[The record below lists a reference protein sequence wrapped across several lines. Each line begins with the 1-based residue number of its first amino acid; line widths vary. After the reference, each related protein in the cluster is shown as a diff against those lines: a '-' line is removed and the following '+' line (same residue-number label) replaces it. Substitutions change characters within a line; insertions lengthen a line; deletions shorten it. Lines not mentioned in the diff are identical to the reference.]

1 MHTVTFQTVVYPSTV
16 SEGQG
21 KCEYGGGNIGKEIIV
36 SARNWD
42 RGSFVTVG
50 STLVGFKDD
59 IFWGELN
66 MAILHSA
73 LADQV
78 GPRAMA

>member
-1 MHTVTFQTVVYPSTV
+1 MHTATFQTVVYPSTV

-21 KCEYGGGNIGKEIIV
+21 RCEYGGGNIGKEIIV

-59 IFWGELN
+59 IL
-66 MAILHSA
+66 
-73 LADQV
+73 
-78 GPRAMA
+78 

>member
-1 MHTVTFQTVVYPSTV
+1 MHAVTFQTVVYPSTL

-59 IFWGELN
+59 IF
-66 MAILHSA
+66 
-73 LADQV
+73 
-78 GPRAMA
+78 

>member
-21 KCEYGGGNIGKEIIV
+21 RCEYGGGNIGKEIIV

-59 IFWGELN
+59 IF
-66 MAILHSA
+66 
-73 LADQV
+73 
-78 GPRAMA
+78 

>member
-21 KCEYGGGNIGKEIIV
+21 KCEYGGGNIGKEIMV

-59 IFWGELN
+59 IF
-66 MAILHSA
+66 
-73 LADQV
+73 
-78 GPRAMA
+78 

>member
-21 KCEYGGGNIGKEIIV
+21 ICEYDGGNIGKEIIV

-42 RGSFVTVG
+42 RGNFVTVG
-50 STLVGFKDD
+50 STLVGVKDD
-59 IFWGELN
+59 IF
-66 MAILHSA
+66 
-73 LADQV
+73 
-78 GPRAMA
+78 